1 MATLK
6 IFPIV
11 CSSSASSFCD
21 EAKAIPY
28 TSNLPIHKL
37 VVNRRNELQTLRADS
52 IHAEVKPKRD
62 VRERKSEEISN
73 SMVVQELYAIMEIVA
88 DRAEMHKN
96 IGRQRDNWN
105 SLLLNSV
112 NGMTVTA
119 ATVAGLAAVSNGV
132 GATLVALKLSSGLL
146 YTAVTGILLVMNKI
160 QPSQLAEEQRNA
172 TRLFKQLHEEIKTT
186 IALRNPTSV
195 HVKDAMERVLA
206 LDEAYPLPLLGNM
219 LDKFPEHVEPA
230 VWWPQVK
237 AQGERIVKKD
247 DKNGW
252 NGNLEEEMKEIVGI
266 LKLKDSAE
274 YVRLSKI
281 VLKVNKILAI
291 CGPLF
296 TGSAAIASAFVG
308 SPFCGSL
315 GAVIGVV
322 FGAMATVVNTLEH
335 GGQVGMIF
343 EMYRG
348 SAGFFKLMEESIEST
363 LKEREVDKRENGE
376 VFEVKVALELG
387 RSLPEL
393 KKLADDSQLPS
404 SYREEKKEFASKL
417 F

>member
-1 MATLK
+1 M
-6 IFPIV
+6 
-11 CSSSASSFCD
+11 
-21 EAKAIPY
+21 
-28 TSNLPIHKL
+28 
-37 VVNRRNELQTLRADS
+37 LRANS
-52 IHAEVKPKRD
+52 AHMGVKKPKLA
-62 VRERKSEEISN
+62 VKERKDEDVSN
-73 SMVVQELYAIMEIVA
+73 SMAVQELYAIMEIVA
-88 DRAEMHKN
+88 DRVEMHKN

-119 ATVAGLAAVSNGV
+119 ATMAGLAAVSNGV
-132 GATLVALKLSSGLL
+132 GATLVALKLSSSLL
-146 YTAVTGILLVMNKI
+146 YIATTGILLVMNKI

-172 TRLFKQLHEEIKTT
+172 SRLFKQLHEEIKTT

-195 HVKDAMERVLA
+195 HVKDAMEKVLA
-206 LDEAYPLPLLGNM
+206 LDKAYPLPLLGNM
-219 LDKFPEHVEPA
+219 LNKFPEHVEPA

-252 NGNLEEEMKEIVGI
+252 HGNLEEEMKEIVGV
-266 LKLKDSAE
+266 LKMKDSAE
-274 YVRLSKI
+274 FVRLSKI

-296 TGSAAIASAFVG
+296 TGFAAIASAFVG
-308 SPFCGSL
+308 SPLCGSL

-348 SAGFFKLMEESIEST
+348 SAGFFKLMEETIEST
-363 LKEREVDKRENGE
+363 LKEREVERRENGE

-393 KKLADDSQLPS
+393 KKLANDSHSPS
-404 SYREEKKEFASKL
+404 SYRDDKEEFASKL